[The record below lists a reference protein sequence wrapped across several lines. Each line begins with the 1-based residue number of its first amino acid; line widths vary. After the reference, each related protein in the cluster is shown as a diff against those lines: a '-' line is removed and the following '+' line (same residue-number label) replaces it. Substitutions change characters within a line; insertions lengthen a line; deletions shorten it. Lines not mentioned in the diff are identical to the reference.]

1 MAWLDLWLQQWGLW
15 GLTFSAFVS
24 ATVLPGNSELFLL
37 WYVKQLPTQ
46 WGIAVVCA
54 SIGNS
59 LGGLTNVVLGRCLPS
74 RQTLQPRAQAWL
86 QRYGAAALLLSWLP
100 LVGDA
105 LCVAAGWLRLPWWS
119 VVFFLCVGKTLRYL
133 LLALPF
139 VLL

>member
-1 MAWLDLWLQQWGLW
+1 
-15 GLTFSAFVS
+15 
-24 ATVLPGNSELFLL
+24 
-37 WYVKQLPTQ
+37 
-46 WGIAVVCA
+46 
-54 SIGNS
+54 
-59 LGGLTNVVLGRCLPS
+59 
-74 RQTLQPRAQAWL
+74 L